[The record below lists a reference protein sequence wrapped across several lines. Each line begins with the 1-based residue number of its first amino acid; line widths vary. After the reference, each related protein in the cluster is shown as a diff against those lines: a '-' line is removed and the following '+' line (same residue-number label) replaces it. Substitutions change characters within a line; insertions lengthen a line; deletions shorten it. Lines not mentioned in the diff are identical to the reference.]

1 MSLTFISSYQIGC
14 WTPVEYDHP
23 GGIKALAFETKSK
36 INNVIR
42 HSGSKFASIVQYCL
56 RGAYSTQPVDVY
68 TIDLEELDL
77 WQMYGKAAN
86 PEIVSKW
93 LKGAGKGTTRFYVAN
108 KMSDNLNV
116 EIYNKVVLPLEKLE
130 REM

>member
-1 MSLTFISSYQIGC
+1 
-14 WTPVEYDHP
+14 VEYDHP